1 MEISENEPL
10 NIQAKSILNP
20 QAQKQES
27 SGFLN
32 KIASQNKGAKKGTML
47 SDSEL
52 DQEFLDQLKD
62 LIGKVIS
69 NEWKLRLESSEILFE
84 FIHVNVDKINSFRQ
98 VELADALCKLIND
111 SNAKIQ
117 LHVLENFTKIFSL
130 ITPYIEQFIQIFYK
144 ATLSNLGSSNLGVRK
159 NSEQILKQINEMNNE
174 KMQLLQPLM
183 NMIQFNSNARLK
195 PALID

>member
-1 MEISENEPL
+1 
-10 NIQAKSILNP
+10 
-20 QAQKQES
+20 
-27 SGFLN
+27 
-32 KIASQNKGAKKGTML
+32 ML